1 MKTSIYLFAGLFL
14 LFSAAACEDDGDMTP
29 IIDVPSTYSFIRDG
43 ASSVSFS
50 GQSDRIAMAEETI
63 SAMQDPTKTA
73 EDLSNMFTNADN
85 PFTDADL
92 NASSKSVRS
101 KVAASSELFASNSVR
116 AAEIKTDFD
125 GWLNAQVSEV
135 FPARDV
141 LATAGSP
148 GQIADGSGPRYINA
162 WGLEYNQAFAKSLI
176 GGLMYDQIANSYL
189 SPLQLDSGTRRI
201 DNTAGMVEPDKSYTA
216 MEHRWDEAFGY
227 LFGASLN
234 EATPLS
240 DVGTADNFLNKY
252 LGRVNTDVDFD
263 DTALNIEVAFRRGRA
278 AIVAADYV
286 ERDAQAE
293 IIEDELSKV
302 IRVRAVYYLMQGKIA
317 LEAGDMGGAFH
328 DLSEGYGFVYS
339 LRFINGTDGDNIAD
353 GYLETIRNA
362 GGNGFWDI
370 DPTALETIASEI
382 ATAGGFSLEAA
393 AN

>member
-50 GQSDRIAMAEETI
+50 GQSDRIAMAKETI
-63 SAMQDPTKTA
+63 LAMEDTTKTA

-148 GQIADGSGPRYINA
+148 GQIADGGGPRYINA

-201 DNTAGMVEPDKSYTA
+201 DNTAGTVEPDKPYTA

-227 LFGASLN
+227 LFGASAN

>member
-1 MKTSIYLFAGLFL
+1 DS
-14 LFSAAACEDDGDMTP
+14 
-29 IIDVPSTYSFIRDG
+29 
-43 ASSVSFS
+43 
-50 GQSDRIAMAEETI
+50 
-63 SAMQDPTKTA
+63 
-73 EDLSNMFTNADN
+73 

-148 GQIADGSGPRYINA
+148 GQIADGSSVRYINA

-201 DNTAGMVEPDKSYTA
+201 DNTAGTIEPDKSYTA

-227 LFGASLN
+227 LFGASAN

-339 LRFINGTDGDNIAD
+339 LRFINGTNGDNIAD

>member
-14 LFSAAACEDDGDMTP
+14 LFSAAACEDDDDMTP
-29 IIDVPSTYSFIRDG
+29 VIDVPSTYSFIRDG

-63 SAMQDPTKTA
+63 SAMKDFDKTA
-73 EDLSNMFTNADN
+73 EDLSNMFTNAN
-85 PFTDADL
+85 SPFTDADL

-148 GQIADGSGPRYINA
+148 GQIADGSSVRYINA

-201 DNTAGMVEPDKSYTA
+201 DNTAGTIEPDKSYTA

-227 LFGASLN
+227 LFGASAN